1 MATLLDAINAGIG
14 FASNTLSI
22 QDSINRENA
31 NIRIQS
37 VQLDFQTKT
46 NDFLRSLEER
56 SDYNNF
62 EQDLDAFLNDYTATA
77 NKMAKSPY
85 EAQAV
90 NQMLQ
95 SSRVSLQ
102 DKIRDVT
109 LQAQKN
115 DTILTNQENELKR
128 QQLKKDGI
136 ITSSQQMEQS
146 QAETNQMY
154 LSGVL
159 DQETAMIKNKQIVTT
174 CFGDDVLT
182 AGYDILDQGG
192 SLEDALAAIDNMS
205 TEEYK
210 AYLTDANTGVNED
223 LFVDFDSLKA
233 NAKKELQG
241 YWNTAIKSMQE
252 KNVQHL
258 SEIYSRLMMADP
270 TEYNA
275 ILKQGQDTLMSM
287 NGNKLSTT
295 DREKYSRYFKEVED
309 KITSSSSSGGSS
321 GSIQQLTMK
330 NVMDTNLDVVVTGVK
345 NGDFS
350 ANDAMKVFEEL
361 MLGDF
366 AKGNVKGY
374 GATDRETATSI
385 LSNNK
390 EYYVFSN
397 QVMDKIKNEIMAD
410 FPTIS
415 KKITMLENQVAKG
428 ELSEEAFT
436 YAMEGFSQY
445 LFGSKE
451 RPLEEVAK
459 QLDRQLNAANL
470 ETITDLNN
478 KAIKDNEVA
487 QFIDTLNNTD
497 EAYTKDGK
505 TVFAPG
511 LSEESLYQSG
521 GGIDKMGSI
530 LAETLGVDK
539 SKVHHSKTMKDGDV
553 DYEAKFEVDGK
564 QYEFRTTTKKTL
576 FGEKPSYEIV
586 DENGNVVEGKSN
598 AELRAEERER
608 EQQARQASTR
618 AFGETAAL
626 SYEQSKQVDVDNIDL
641 TKAIQPEIAENVIN
655 WIDEGKQGYNKLLTQ
670 LGLSMTQWMNL
681 SKEEKRNKL
690 IY

>member
-1 MATLLDAINAGIG
+1 MATLLDALNAGLG
-14 FASNTLSI
+14 FTSNALSI

-37 VQLDFQTKT
+37 AQLDFQTKT

-62 EQDLDAFLNDYTATA
+62 EQDLDAFLNDYTSTA
-77 NKMAKSPY
+77 NKLAKSPY

-182 AGYDILDQGG
+182 AGYDILDKGG
-192 SLEDALAAIDNMS
+192 SLEEALNAIDNMS

-210 AYLTDANTGVNED
+210 AYLTDANTNVNED

-252 KNVQHL
+252 KNVQYL

-309 KITSSSSSGGSS
+309 KITSSSSSGMSVKQTAFGTTLNDYYDIAMAMAEN
-321 GSIQQLTMK
+321 GVIQPNDIPTVIQEMAYKGLERGEIKGFGALSREEAEQVLNT
-330 NVMDTNLDVVVTGVK
+330 NSEAYVFFTNLSDNIYNDVSSNFPLLK
-345 NGDFS
+345 S
-350 ANDAMKVFEEL
+350 K
-361 MLGDF
+361 
-366 AKGNVKGY
+366 
-374 GATDRETATSI
+374 
-385 LSNNK
+385 LS
-390 EYYVFSN
+390 
-397 QVMDKIKNEIMAD
+397 KIKTQATN
-410 FPTIS
+410 
-415 KKITMLENQVAKG
+415 G
-428 ELSEEAFT
+428 ELSLGAYDYVLKGMEDWIINKHINNLTEEECILQFDK
-436 YAMEGFSQY
+436 M
-445 LFGSKE
+445 
-451 RPLEEVAK
+451 
-459 QLDRQLNAANL
+459 LNAANL
-470 ETITDLNN
+470 ETITILNN
-478 KAIKDNEVA
+478 KALKEKEVA
-487 QFIDTLNNTD
+487 QFVDTLNNTD

-505 TVFAPG
+505 TVFANE
-511 LSEESLYQSG
+511 LSEEILYQSG

-564 QYEFRTTTKKTL
+564 QYEFRTTTEKTL
-576 FGEKPSYEIV
+576 FGEKPTYEIV

-608 EQQARQASTR
+608 ELQARQASTR
-618 AFGETAAL
+618 AFGETATL
-626 SYEQSKQVDVDNIDL
+626 SYEQSKRVDVDNIDL
-641 TKAIQPEIAENVIN
+641 TKAVQPEIAENVIN

-681 SKEEKRNKL
+681 SQEEKRNKL